1 MIQYLEEYCT
11 EDAEGHL
18 TKYRGSR
25 LLAELPAG
33 RQPGA
38 QNGER
43 LTLDKDLEIARG
55 GAVRRPVL
63 LKRGA
68 NSIQLCH
75 EHGRWWIF
83 STVWDNER
91 EGLSFDLW

>member
-1 MIQYLEEYCT
+1 MTYLEEYCT

-33 RQPGA
+33 RRPGA

-43 LTLDKDLEIARG
+43 ITLDKDLEIARG

-63 LKRGA
+63 LKRGTRVWRW
-68 NSIQLCH
+68 LTPL
-75 EHGRWWIF
+75 EGRF
-83 STVWDNER
+83 
-91 EGLSFDLW
+91 